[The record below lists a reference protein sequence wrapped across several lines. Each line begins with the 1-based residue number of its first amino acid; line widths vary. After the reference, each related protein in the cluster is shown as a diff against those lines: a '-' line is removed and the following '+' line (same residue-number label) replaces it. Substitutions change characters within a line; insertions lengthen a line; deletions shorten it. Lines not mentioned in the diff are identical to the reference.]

1 LKAKEKEIMQWI
13 LGTIG
18 SLIHLIFAL
27 VVLATIIISWWL
39 SRKYQERYVE
49 FPWWKT
55 GIILAIEILSWIAFA
70 IFWGWLM
77 KYFLVTAIIAA
88 IIIIIVLMRRRRSY

>member
-1 LKAKEKEIMQWI
+1 MQWI

-18 SLIHLIFAL
+18 SLIHFIFLI

-39 SRKYQERYVE
+39 SRKYQERYAE
-49 FPWWKT
+49 FPWWKA

-70 IFWGWLM
+70 IFWSWIM
-77 KYFLVTAIIAA
+77 HHFWVTAIIAV
-88 IIIIIVLMRRRRSY
+88 IIIIILLARRKRTSY